1 MEWTRRL
8 ITILVVL
15 HTLSVQSQEST
26 VYHNESGAPWIHL
39 SVDFRASSDA
49 NFDLLLNVENEED
62 YMRLRINYGD
72 QPVLQLV
79 RRQYGYDRLW
89 QELKPA
95 ILWKTGEWYQLS
107 IEKAPWI
114 DLEDWRPWKIVIT
127 NKETKEV
134 LLRQG
139 IENEMPAF
147 GMGKVGICTKK
158 NTDFRHFQCVPI
170 QRCYG
175 QQALKLAPLFCDRM
189 VLQQNKKISIWGQ
202 ARPMA
207 CVKVFFQGKEYV
219 TVANGQGDWTIAMDA
234 FPAMEGQL
242 LEVTSEGECVKV
254 KDIAIGEVWLASGQS
269 NMEMRSWQS
278 DVSSI
283 ARLNTP
289 DDGLRFFVQ
298 PQWPSDHAVFDSGGE
313 WLKADSIHAMGV
325 SAVAYSFAQRLRT
338 ELGIPVGII
347 CSYWGGTAI
356 ESWMPQEKLLTDSLA
371 EPIWKRYHHYQKALE
386 QRLPIEAS
394 YPYSWDIPGQRHSPG
409 YLFNGMMAPLIPYA
423 LKGILWYQGESNSER
438 ARQYETLFP
447 MLLDSWR
454 ERWKEELP
462 FYYVQ
467 LAGYDGKQ
475 SGSDIDQ
482 AWPHL
487 RDAQRLLLTKR
498 KQVGMVT
505 AIDLGHP
512 TDVHPATKAE
522 IGNRLCR
529 LALHDLYHHKEVIRC
544 GPIYDTVS
552 YREGKAFVYF
562 GEIGDGLRV
571 KENQDLQGFMIAG
584 DNRIFYPAQAV
595 IEKNG
600 NCVILQSKQVADP
613 VAVRYAWEND
623 PKQANLMNSAGLPAA
638 SFRTDS
644 WELPTD
650 QNL

>member
-15 HTLSVQSQEST
+15 YTLSAQSQESK

-39 SVDFRASSDA
+39 SVEFRAHCDTD
-49 NFDLLLNVENEED
+49 FDILLNVNDDED
-62 YMRLRINYGD
+62 YILLRMNYGG

-79 RRQYGYDRLW
+79 RHQYGYDRLW
-89 QELKPA
+89 QELRPT
-95 ILWKTGEWYQLS
+95 IPWKTGEWYQLS

-139 IENEMPAF
+139 VENEMPAF
-147 GMGKVGICTKK
+147 GMGKVAICAKK
-158 NTDFRHFQCVPI
+158 ETDFRHLQCVPV
-170 QRCYG
+170 QRCCK
-175 QQALKLAPLFCDRM
+175 QQELKLAPLFCDRM
-189 VLQQNKKISIWGQ
+189 VLQQNKQIPVWGK
-202 ARPMA
+202 ARSMTS
-207 CVKVFFQGKEYV
+207 VKVLFHDKEYV
-219 TVANGQGDWTIAMDA
+219 TSADQQGNWTVTMDA
-234 FPAMEGQL
+234 FPVMEGQI
-242 LEVTSEGECVKV
+242 LEVVSEGERVKV
-254 KDIAIGEVWLASGQS
+254 EDIAIGEVWLASGQS
-269 NMEMRSWQS
+269 NMEMRTWQS

-289 DDGLRFFVQ
+289 DDGLRFFAQ
-298 PQWPSDHAVFDSGGE
+298 PQWPSDKAVFDSGGE
-313 WLKADSIHAMGV
+313 WLKADSIHAMGI

-356 ESWMPQEKLLTDSLA
+356 ESWIPQEKLLTDSLA
-371 EPIWKRYHHYQKALE
+371 EPIWKRYQQYQKALE
-386 QRLPIEAS
+386 QRQPIEAT

-409 YLFNGMMAPLIPYA
+409 YLFNGMIAPVIPYA
-423 LKGILWYQGESNSER
+423 IKGILWYQGESNSER
-438 ARQYETLFP
+438 ARQYEALFP

-475 SGSDIDQ
+475 SGSNIDQ
-482 AWPHL
+482 AWSHL

-512 TDVHPATKAE
+512 MEIHPVTKAE
-522 IGNRLCR
+522 IGHRLSR
-529 LALHDLYHHKEVIRC
+529 LALYDLYHFNEMVRC

-552 YREGKAFVYF
+552 YKAGKAFVYF
-562 GEIGDGLRV
+562 EETGNGLCV
-571 KENQDLQGFMIAG
+571 KENQDLRGFMIAG

-600 NCVILQSKQVADP
+600 NCVILRSKQVVDP